1 MIDFDRK
8 LVMRHTTLYERRRRR
23 KKRNTKKKRKEESKY
38 DVGVK
43 RMTIEYR

>member
-1 MIDFDRK
+1 MK
-8 LVMRHTTLYERRRRR
+8 EEE
-23 KKRNTKKKRKEESKY
+23 KEKRNTKKKRKEESKY